1 MDNCVTA
8 DTERH
13 YEIDVF
19 VKYRRHSCLTF
30 DIDVRV
36 FDVRHRLSGL
46 TFNIDDD
53 DGRLHVERSVHVAVA
68 TGRHCRWV

>member
-1 MDNCVTA
+1 VDNCVTA
-8 DTERH
+8 DAERH

-19 VKYRRHSCLTF
+19 VNLRQVSCLTF

-36 FDVRHRLSGL
+36 FDVRHRLSCL
-46 TFNIDDD
+46 TFHIDDD

-68 TGRHCRWV
+68 SGRHCRWV